1 MAADFLATLLDC
13 YGQDNVVDVFAN
25 TGIEQ
30 EAKELNMGCYVV
42 RGVLASERC
51 ADWHQCLVD
60 SLTSISNSK
69 GPRSVELRGNRTKE
83 AAYNTIQCVD
93 GACTCKYDYHATSK
107 HKVWKVSD
115 FEIFRA
121 ASDWLHQEHNV
132 ASPARFDEIVANI
145 YSREKNSALA
155 LTQIKAGCWEKHRTS

>member
-1 MAADFLATLLDC
+1 MSDFLAILFEC
-13 YGQDNVVDVFAN
+13 YGQDNVVDVFAK

-42 RGVLASERC
+42 RGVLTSERC
-51 ADWHQCLVD
+51 GTWHEALTD

-69 GPRSVELRGNRTKE
+69 GPCSVELRGSRTK
-83 AAYNTIQCVD
+83 AAAHDTIQCVD

-107 HKVWKVSD
+107 HKVWKVS
-115 FEIFRA
+115 EWEPFRA